1 VRGSVVSRVLAFGFV
16 GFDFGD
22 VSFAGDATR
31 TSIPA
36 LEEFRRKGLKRDNR
50 LEPVGLCAGCED
62 DVSGETV
69 RSSVSMISESE

>member
-1 VRGSVVSRVLAFGFV
+1 MRGSVVSRVLAFGFV
-16 GFDFGD
+16 GFDLGE
-22 VSFAGDATR
+22 VSFTGVATR

-50 LEPVGLCAGCED
+50 LGPVGLCADCEE
-62 DVSGETV
+62 DVSGEIV